1 MKWAKLETWAKA
13 LAMRVSTLSRP
24 KKLVLIFLAWLI
36 LAGAVSLL
44 DWRAD
49 RVRRD
54 FTAYSLQASRT
65 LYAGGDPYAR
75 EEARTS
81 YKYFPLNAVL
91 LGPFTNLPI
100 PVAQGIWTATN
111 CFLLGF
117 CLYAHRRWMPR
128 DMRIP
133 WWVWLVALAI
143 AGRFFIKNIRLGQ
156 WNTSVYCLS
165 FLGLLALHRARE
177 VTGALT
183 LSLAAALKYMPSFFT
198 LYWIARREWRK
209 ALLVLL
215 GGIFWILVFPTVILG
230 PTRHAELLEKYWA
243 KATKQYKGM
252 TEAEYTSSHSLRS
265 TLVRLTSDV
274 KPRLPDPDR
283 YDFTVVRLDK
293 NLARALGEAAA
304 VTALGLA
311 LLLTLWATR
320 RESFLPT
327 EHRDL
332 LLVGFWYVTLL
343 MISPESRTPHFL
355 TLFTPSF
362 ALALAAS
369 NPRYTPKMRRA
380 LKTCLGA
387 AIVFALGNAEIFE
400 HARYHLIATGVGF
413 YAWAQVTLA
422 IGVFLALRGS
432 VVSSHSSG
440 DLPHFPRA

>member
-1 MKWAKLETWAKA
+1 MSSQKVEFEMKWAKLETGAKD
-13 LAMRVSTLSRP
+13 LAMGVSSLSMP
-24 KKLVLIFLAWLI
+24 KKFVLLFLGWLI

-54 FTAYSLQASRT
+54 FTSYSLQASRT
-65 LYAGGDPYAR
+65 LYGGGDPYAR
-75 EEARTS
+75 DEARTS

-91 LGPFTNLPI
+91 LGPFARLPV

-117 CLYAHRRWMPR
+117 CLYAHRRWMSR

-156 WNTSVYCLS
+156 WNTSVYSLS

-177 VTGALT
+177 VTGAFT

-198 LYWIARREWRK
+198 IYWIARREWRK

-215 GGIFWILVFPTVILG
+215 GVMFWILVFPTVILG
-230 PTRHAELLEKYWA
+230 PTRHGELLGKYWA

-252 TEAEYTSSHSLRS
+252 IEAEYTSSHSLRS
-265 TLVRLTSDV
+265 TIVRLTSDV
-274 KPRLPDPDR
+274 KPRLPEPDR
-283 YDFTVVRLDK
+283 YDFTLVRLDK
-293 NLARALGEAAA
+293 NLARALGEAVA

-311 LLLTLWATR
+311 LLLTVWATR
-320 RESFLPT
+320 RQSFLPP

-332 LLVGFWYVTLL
+332 LLVGFWYLTLL

-355 TLFTPSF
+355 TLFTPGF
-362 ALALAAS
+362 ALALATA
-369 NPRYTPKMRRA
+369 NPSYPRKLRGM
-380 LKTCLGA
+380 LKACLGA
-387 AIVFALGNAEIFE
+387 TIVFALGNAEIFE
-400 HARYHLIATGVGF
+400 HARYHLIATGIGF

-422 IGVFLALRGS
+422 IGLFLALRGS
-432 VVSSHSSG
+432 VVSSHSS
-440 DLPHFPRA
+440 